1 MSNVDQG
8 EAGVEAKSSL
18 TASVKCHRRCFK
30 SVDRGWRWPLVV
42 TAVLLAA
49 LCVPS
54 KSALLPG
61 DERQALIAAVL
72 KNFWGQAKLS
82 DGRFAQPASEEERHT
97 IPITNAVVHRALDAG
112 EVSGLAEWCK
122 LDWESHCRALTRAA
136 RTAGLS
142 DKQVA
147 FVSVLHGAAQG
158 RIASAMATTGTCSDQ
173 YRRKVEPTL
182 KESTAKGIR

>member
-1 MSNVDQG
+1 MSNVDTG
-8 EAGVEAKSSL
+8 EAGVEAKSRLNCLSQMTSML
-18 TASVKCHRRCFK
+18 SK

-49 LCVPS
+49 VCVPA
-54 KSALLPG
+54 KSALLPD
-61 DERQALIAAVL
+61 DERQALIAVVL

-97 IPITNAVVHRALDAG
+97 VPITNAVVHRALDAG

-122 LDWESHCRALTRAA
+122 LDWQSHYRALTRAA
-136 RTAGLS
+136 RTACLS

-147 FVSVLHGAAQG
+147 FVSILHGAAQG
-158 RIASAMATTGTCSDQ
+158 RIASAMATTGACSHH
-173 YRRKVEPTL
+173 YRRTVEPIL
-182 KESTAKGIR
+182 KESTVKGIR